1 MGVAIYRRNDKLLVP
16 GRKQEDPAAVNDNG
30 AGAMLMLEQ
39 TGPTLRLMSE
49 EDPAAVAERAAAM
62 LMSEQT
68 EPTSR
73 QPTHTQS
80 S

>member
-1 MGVAIYRRNDKLLVP
+1 MGVAIYGQNDKLLVP
-16 GRKQEDPAAVNDNG
+16 GRKQEDPSAVADDG
-30 AGAMLMLEQ
+30 ATA
-39 TGPTLRLMSE
+39 TLMSE
-49 EDPAAVAERAAAM
+49 EDPAAVAEQAAAM

-73 QPTHTQS
+73 QPTHTRS